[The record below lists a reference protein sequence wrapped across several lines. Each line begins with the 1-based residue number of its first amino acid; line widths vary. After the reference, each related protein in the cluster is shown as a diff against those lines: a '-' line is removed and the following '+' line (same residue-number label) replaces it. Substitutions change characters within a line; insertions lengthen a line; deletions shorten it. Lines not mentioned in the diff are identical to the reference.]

1 MCLKNVLNFFCRV
14 GIINFT
20 ICICVCEFMQTDA
33 TRNIG
38 SAENGVTARVVQAK
52 LMRVLFR
59 SKVKTDLF
67 FLNKN

>member
-1 MCLKNVLNFFCRV
+1 
-14 GIINFT
+14 
-20 ICICVCEFMQTDA
+20 MQTDA

-59 SKVKTDLF
+59 SKVKTDFF